1 MVGFEGST
9 SSFALTESF
18 HLTTTLPMRL
28 PIVVQHSKAT
38 LTHTPNTA
46 LDRQMAADV
55 SGHGSLRR
63 GQLHLHRAQPPR
75 GHQAHVQG
83 GGTVIPDAQTR

>member
-63 GQLHLHRAQPPR
+63 GQLHLHSPQ
-75 GHQAHVQG
+75 QARHPEPHLQG
-83 GGTVIPDAQTR
+83 